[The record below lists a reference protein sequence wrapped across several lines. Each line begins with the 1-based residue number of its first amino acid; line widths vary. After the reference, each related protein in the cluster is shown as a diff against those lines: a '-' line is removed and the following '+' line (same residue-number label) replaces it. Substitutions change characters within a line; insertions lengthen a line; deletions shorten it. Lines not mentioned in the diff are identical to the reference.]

1 MSDKLSR
8 RRFLQNTSVVAVGL
22 AAAACGGQATPTK
35 APAAPAAQPTAA
47 PAAKAPEPTKA
58 PAAAAPTAAP
68 AAKAAE
74 PTKAPAPAAASKYK
88 EAPMLAE
95 LVKAGKL
102 PPVDQRLPK
111 NPKVAN
117 EMPASQLKSEVGI
130 YGGTMRLVTSVAPDW
145 DADAFVMG
153 NEPIINTPGIL
164 GEEVTPN
171 VVEEFKSDDQK
182 TFTFKL
188 REGLKWSDG
197 TPVTTE
203 DVRFN
208 FEDWMLNTEISP
220 NLPTYFRAANDTR
233 NTPVKFEKVDDF
245 TFKLVFD
252 KPYGGFPLSIGIQ
265 GWRGY
270 TEIFKPAHFLK
281 QFHKKYADEAK
292 LKQAMTDAK
301 VETWVQLITLK
312 NANNWDLTRKK
323 NIGYPCLFPWL
334 ITDVTQQSLLF
345 SRNPYYFKIDTAGQQ
360 LPYIDKMA
368 SQMVSDIEMVGMKH
382 ISGEVDF
389 ARESAVLVKMPLYRE
404 NEKKANIRA
413 LMARTHVTYTD
424 VFLNLT
430 NKDENWRKVTQ
441 NVKFRQALNL
451 GIDRKEIIDAVYYGF
466 AEPST
471 IIDSKYDPAA
481 AQVILDE
488 IGMKKGA
495 DGLRV
500 GPDGK
505 VFEIPFEC
513 GAQSADQLPVQELFV
528 QFWGKLGLKTS
539 MKRIDS
545 NLAGQRQAANEL
557 FAYSIWTHTPLFY
570 MNDWGYN
577 MWGRAWSAWWL
588 SSGKEGEEPPADVK
602 AFYEK
607 GYSVPAL
614 PPAEAKKAFEECKLI
629 MKEKIWYFVHIEK
642 QMQPLLVNAK
652 LGNVSESKDAFAIAS
667 NFSGEQFFFKA

>member
-1 MSDKLSR
+1 MSNKLSR
-8 RRFLQNTSVVAVGL
+8 RRFLRQTSVLAVGL
-22 AAAACGGQATPTK
+22 AAAACGGQATPTAAPK
-35 APAAPAAQPTAA
+35 APATAA
-47 PAAKAPEPTKA
+47 PAAKAPAPTAA
-58 PAAAAPTAAP
+58 PAATVAP

-74 PTKAPAPAAASKYK
+74 PTKAPAAAATGKYK
-88 EAPMLAE
+88 ESPMLAD

-111 NPKVAN
+111 NPKVSN
-117 EMPASQLKSEVGI
+117 ELPASQLAAAVGT

-164 GEEVTPN
+164 GLEVTPN

-188 REGLKWSDG
+188 REGMKWSDG

-208 FEDWMLNTEISP
+208 FEDWMFNTEITP
-220 NLPTYFRAANDTR
+220 NIPTYFRAQNDTR
-233 NTPVKFEKVDDF
+233 NKPLTLEVVDDF
-245 TFKLVFD
+245 TFKLIFD
-252 KPYGGFPLSIGIQ
+252 KPYGGFPLTIGIQ

-270 TEIFKPAHFLK
+270 TEIMKPAHFLK
-281 QFHKKYADEAK
+281 QYHKKYADPAK
-292 LKQAMTDAK
+292 LAKEMADAK

-323 NIGYPCLFPWL
+323 SINYPSLFPWL

-368 SQMVSDIEMVGMKH
+368 SQMVSDIEMVSMKH

-404 NEKKANIRA
+404 NEKKSNTRA

-430 NKDENWRKVTQ
+430 YKDPNWRKVTQ
-441 NVKFRQALNL
+441 DVKFRQALNL

-471 IIDSKYDPAA
+471 IIPSKYDPAA
-481 AQVILDE
+481 AQVMLDE
-488 IGMKKGA
+488 LGMKKGA
-495 DGLRV
+495 DGFRV

-505 VFEIPFEC
+505 TFEIPFEC

-528 QFWGKLGLKTS
+528 QFWNKLGIKTT

-545 NLAGQRQAANEL
+545 NLWTQRQAANEL
-557 FAYSIWTHTPLFY
+557 QATSIWTHTPLFY
-570 MNDWGYN
+570 MNDWGYGF
-577 MWGRAWSAWWL
+577 WGRAWQTWWN

-607 GYSVPAL
+607 GYSVSAL
-614 PPAEAKKAFEECKLI
+614 APAEAKLAFEECKKV
-629 MKEKIWYFVHIEK
+629 MFDKIYYFIHIEK
-642 QMQPLLVNAK
+642 QMQPLLINAK
-652 LGNVSESKDAFAIAS
+652 LANVSESKDAFAIGS